1 MKCLWSI
8 FRKEDFSLVKNL
20 IVKRNNLITIEK
32 VNKKMKVQIDGE
44 IINDQDKIIVQK
56 SDKFFDLLTP

>member
-1 MKCLWSI
+1 MFVVN

-56 SDKFFDLLTP
+56 SDKFFDY

>member
-1 MKCLWSI
+1 
-8 FRKEDFSLVKNL
+8 
-20 IVKRNNLITIEK
+20 
-32 VNKKMKVQIDGE
+32 MKVQIDGE

>member
-8 FRKEDFSLVKNL
+8 LIKQDFSLVQNL